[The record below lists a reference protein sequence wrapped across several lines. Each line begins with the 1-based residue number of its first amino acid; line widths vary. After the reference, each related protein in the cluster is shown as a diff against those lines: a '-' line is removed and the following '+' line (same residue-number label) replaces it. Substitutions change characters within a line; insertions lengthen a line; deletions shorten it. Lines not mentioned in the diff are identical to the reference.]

1 VDERKP
7 TLANSNGLD
16 EGFDSG
22 LAETLSGPTRQ
33 VSREQMQTFER
44 YAAEMLSAFGLDINT
59 PSTVDTPRRFVK
71 AMFDV
76 TSGYDGDPK
85 VVKVFDG
92 ECRGGAD
99 CRRSQ
104 LIEGPIQFYSLCEHH
119 ALPIIGHAYL
129 GYIPHERIFGL
140 SKLTRLVR
148 VYARRFTV
156 QERLGQQIADALDQ
170 LLEPHGVAVYLEAQ
184 HLCTHMR
191 GVNNQTSVT
200 RTTNWRGTFDDDAS
214 LRDEFFRPCDRQR

>member
-1 VDERKP
+1 MDEP
-7 TLANSNGLD
+7 TPTTLD
-16 EGFDSG
+16 FPGREPD
-22 LAETLSGPTRQ
+22 LAELLSGPSRQ
-33 VSREQMQTFER
+33 VTPEQMRTFER
-44 YAAEMLSAFGLDINT
+44 YAAEMLSAFGLDLDT
-59 PSTVDTPRRFVK
+59 PSTVDTPRRFVQ

-85 VVKVFDG
+85 LVKVFDG
-92 ECRGGAD
+92 ECDGGPD

-119 ALPIIGHAYL
+119 ALPIIGQAYL
-129 GYIPHERIFGL
+129 GYIPHERILGL

-156 QERLGQQIADALDQ
+156 QERLGQQIANALEQ
-170 LLEPHGVAVYLEAQ
+170 LVQPHGVAVYLEAQ

-191 GVNNQTSVT
+191 GVHNQTSVT
-200 RTTNWRGTFDDDAS
+200 RTTNWRGAFDDDAT
-214 LRDEFFRPCDRQR
+214 LRDEFFRLCDRQR

>member
-1 VDERKP
+1 VTVSESFGTDDQ
-7 TLANSNGLD
+7 LAS
-16 EGFDSG
+16 E
-22 LAETLSGPTRQ
+22 LSSPCRT
-33 VSREQMQTFER
+33 VTAEQMQTFER
-44 YAAEMLSAFGLDINT
+44 YAAEMLNAFGLDIDT
-59 PSTVDTPRRFVK
+59 PSTVDTPRRFVQ
-71 AMFDV
+71 AMFEI

-85 VVKVFDG
+85 LMKIFDT
-92 ECRGGAD
+92 ECRGGSD

-119 ALPIIGHAYL
+119 ALPIIGQAWL
-129 GYIPHERIFGL
+129 AYIPHERIFGL

-156 QERLGQQIADALDQ
+156 QERLGQEIADAIDR
-170 LLEPHGVAVYLEAQ
+170 LLEPHGVAVYLEAE

-191 GVNNQTSVT
+191 GVHNQTSVT

-214 LRDEFFRPCDRQR
+214 LRDEFFRLCGRRT

>member
-1 VDERKP
+1 MDDSTPATVSESFGTDDE
-7 TLANSNGLD
+7 LAR
-16 EGFDSG
+16 E
-22 LAETLSGPTRQ
+22 LSGP
-33 VSREQMQTFER
+33 SRTVTDEQMRTFER
-44 YAAEMLSAFGLDINT
+44 YAAEMFSAFGLDIDT
-59 PSTVDTPRRFVK
+59 PSTVDTPRRFVQ
-71 AMFDV
+71 AMFEI

-85 VVKVFDG
+85 LMKIFDT
-92 ECRGGAD
+92 ECRGGSD

-119 ALPIIGHAYL
+119 ALPIIGQAYL
-129 GYIPHERIFGL
+129 AYIPHERIFGL

-156 QERLGQQIADALDQ
+156 QERLGQQIADAMDR
-170 LLEPHGVAVYLEAQ
+170 LLEPHGVAVYLEAE

-191 GVNNQTSVT
+191 GVHNQTSVT

-214 LRDEFFRPCDRQR
+214 LRDEFFRLAQRRT

>member
-1 VDERKP
+1 VDDSIPATISESFG
-7 TLANSNGLD
+7 TDDHLAR
-16 EGFDSG
+16 E
-22 LAETLSGPTRQ
+22 LSSPSRT
-33 VSREQMQTFER
+33 VSAEQMRTFER
-44 YAAEMLSAFGLDINT
+44 YAAEMLSAFGLDVDT
-59 PSTVDTPRRFVK
+59 PSTVDTPRRFVQ
-71 AMFDV
+71 AMFEI

-85 VVKVFDG
+85 LMKIFDT
-92 ECRGGAD
+92 ECRGGSD

-119 ALPIIGHAYL
+119 ALPIIGQAYL
-129 GYIPHERIFGL
+129 AYIPHERIFGL

-156 QERLGQQIADALDQ
+156 QERLGQQIADAIDR
-170 LLEPHGVAVYLEAQ
+170 LLEPHGVAVYLEAE

-191 GVNNQTSVT
+191 GVHNQTSVT

-214 LRDEFFRPCDRQR
+214 LRDEFSRLCGRRT

>member
-1 VDERKP
+1 MDKSRLTMLP
-7 TLANSNGLD
+7 D
-16 EGFDSG
+16 FSG
-22 LAETLSGPTRQ
+22 EETSLAERLSEPGRQ
-33 VSREQMQTFER
+33 VSDEQMQTFER

-59 PSTVDTPRRFVK
+59 PATVDTPRRFVQ
-71 AMFDV
+71 AMFDI

-85 VVKVFDG
+85 LIKIFKE
-92 ECRGGAD
+92 ECRGDSD

-119 ALPIIGHAYL
+119 ALPIIGRAYL
-129 GYIPHERIFGL
+129 GYVPHDRIFGL

-170 LLEPHGVAVYLEAQ
+170 LLHPHGVAVYIEAQ

-191 GVNNQTSVT
+191 GVYNQTSAT
-200 RTTNWRGTFDDDAS
+200 RTTNWRGSYDDDAT
-214 LRDEFFRPCDRQR
+214 LRDEFFRLCGRLT

>member
-1 VDERKP
+1 MR
-7 TLANSNGLD
+7 
-16 EGFDSG
+16 
-22 LAETLSGPTRQ
+22 
-33 VSREQMQTFER
+33 TFER
-44 YAAEMLSAFGLDINT
+44 YAAEMLSAFGLDVDT
-59 PSTVDTPRRFVK
+59 PSTVDTPRRFVQ
-71 AMFDV
+71 AMFEI

-85 VVKVFDG
+85 LMKIFDT
-92 ECRGGAD
+92 ECRGGSD

-119 ALPIIGHAYL
+119 ALPIIGQAYL
-129 GYIPHERIFGL
+129 AYIPHERIFGL

-156 QERLGQQIADALDQ
+156 QERLGQEIADAINR
-170 LLEPHGVAVYLEAQ
+170 LLEPHGVAVYLEAE

-191 GVNNQTSVT
+191 GVHNQTSVT

-214 LRDEFFRPCDRQR
+214 LRDEFFRLCGRRT